1 MWNGD
6 DSHKID
12 STSCSVVSERAADLL
27 WIGSAALF
35 SRIGVALVRALQI
48 PLIWQARASERA
60 ALASLDDHLLKDIGL
75 TRADGAVSL
84 MRTSLQTARRR
95 GYQAAS

>member
-12 STSCSVVSERAADLL
+12 STSCSVVSESAADLL
-27 WIGSAALF
+27 WTALF
-35 SRIGVALVRALQI
+35 SGIGVVLERALQI

-60 ALASLDDHLLKDIGL
+60 ALASLNDHLLKDVGL
-75 TRADGAVSL
+75 TRADVWRES
-84 MRTSLQTARRR
+84 RKPFWTA
-95 GYQAAS
+95 